1 MLAPLATVLGP
12 VADHG
17 SPGKTRT
24 ARLWTYVRD
33 ERPWG
38 SDVPPAALHRFS
50 PDRKGAH
57 PARHL
62 AGFRG
67 WMHADGYAGFEELC
81 RGGGVREVACM
92 AHVRRKF
99 VDVHRAQGSAIAE
112 EAIRR
117 IGALYAVEKAI
128 RGSPSDERARVRR
141 AEAAP
146 VFDDLEAWLA
156 AQLPTLSGKTPLAA
170 AIRHA
175 LARMARL
182 RPHLENGS
190 VEIDN
195 NAAERAMRGVALGRK
210 NWLLVGSAAGG
221 RAAAIAATL
230 IETAKLCDID
240 PEAWLADT
248 LARIPDTKIT
258 RVDELLPWHRR
269 A

>member
-1 MLAPLATVLGP
+1 MLAPGT
-12 VADHG
+12 
-17 SPGKTRT
+17 GKTRT

-38 SDVPPAALHRFS
+38 SDVPPAALYRFS

-62 AGFRG
+62 ADFRG
-67 WMHADGYAGFEELC
+67 WMHADGYAGFEELY
-81 RGGGVREVACM
+81 RGGDIREVACL

-99 VDVHRAQGSAIAE
+99 VDVHRAQGSSIAE
-112 EAIRR
+112 EAIKR

-128 RGSPSDERARVRR
+128 RGSPPDERVRVRQ

-170 AIRHA
+170 AIRYA

-182 RPHLENGS
+182 RPYWDCPDQVDGS
-190 VEIDN
+190 GSWSIALVWGVSAWSFSNWTGERYPK
-195 NAAERAMRGVALGRK
+195 AE
-210 NWLLVGSAAGG
+210 
-221 RAAAIAATL
+221 
-230 IETAKLCDID
+230 C
-240 PEAWLADT
+240 
-248 LARIPDTKIT
+248 
-258 RVDELLPWHRR
+258 RR
-269 A
+269 TGL